1 MRDRPELFRFPG
13 LSGTDKFQP
22 TAVVITANC
31 YSECRKL
38 NFNCSSCLSGLAI
51 FERGRV
57 ELPFFHYRY
66 RFSREPMAGVLD
78 NTDILGVRIPF
89 F

>member
-1 MRDRPELFRFPG
+1 MRDTPSPIEGVGYTREFR
-13 LSGTDKFQP
+13 P
-22 TAVVITANC
+22 TAVVITANR

-38 NFNCSSCLSGLAI
+38 NVDGSSCLSGLAI

-66 RFSREPMAGVLD
+66 RVLREPMAGVLD
-78 NTDILGVRIPF
+78 NTDILGLSIPSF
-89 F
+89 